1 MRRSERRASRSAAV
15 RRAWTFAAVLLLLG
29 GVACSTTDR
38 RLGLQVYSPPRYG
51 IDRFVAAKGY
61 RLHYVEAGHG
71 PPVVL
76 IPGAFTTYRAWDG
89 MLPALSVRYRV
100 LAFDYVGV
108 GDSDQPSDGFGY
120 TVEEQ
125 ADVMGEAIVTLGVV
139 GTRVIGASYG
149 SAVALNLAA
158 RYPELVSQVVCI
170 EGGALIAPEVLNYST
185 LGRLVDWPVLGD
197 IIWGFMK
204 SGLFDTITARSVMG
218 NAWADLTPEARR
230 DVTGVFSAN
239 IMTVSR
245 ASWMGIYRAITTRID
260 FLEALQRTRTPV
272 LYLYGEASKYR
283 AVAEANARQ
292 FSERHPTI
300 DVVAFR
306 NGIHDLHLQYP
317 EEISRLVLGFFGAAP
332 SAQLAGGGAAKADS
346 AAVVGP

>member
-1 MRRSERRASRSAAV
+1 MIALA
-15 RRAWTFAAVLLLLG
+15 LLLLG
-29 GVACSTTDR
+29 AVACGTTGKGVGPR
-38 RLGLQVYSPPRYG
+38 VYSQPRYG
-51 IDRFVAAKGY
+51 VDRFVQAKGY
-61 RLHYVEAGHG
+61 RLHYVEAGQG

-89 MLPALSVRYRV
+89 MLPTLSVHHRV

-125 ADVMGEAIVTLGVV
+125 ADVMGEAIAALGAA
-139 GTRVIGASYG
+139 GTRVVGASYG

-158 RYPELVSQVVCI
+158 RYPELISQVVCI
-170 EGGALIAPEVLNYST
+170 EGGALISPEVLNYSR
-185 LGRLVDWPVLGD
+185 LGRLIDWPVLGD

-204 SGLFDTITARSVMG
+204 SGLFDAITARSVMG
-218 NAWADLTPEARR
+218 SAWADLTPEARR
-230 DVTGVFSAN
+230 DVIKVFSAN

-260 FLEALQRTRTPV
+260 FVEALQRTRVPV
-272 LYLYGEASKYR
+272 LYLYGEESRYR

-292 FSERHPTI
+292 FWESHPNI
-300 DVVAFR
+300 GVVAFR

-317 EEISRLVLGFFGAAP
+317 DELSRLVLRFFGTPPRTHLAATDET
-332 SAQLAGGGAAKADS
+332 GGDRSG
-346 AAVVGP
+346 VVRP